1 MKKYGTHRN
10 KVVTLTNPYFNG
22 KTFERKLLIWFVI
35 ISKNFVT
42 LQTFR
47 LFVYVLNKRIEKNT
61 CTRVFCNDES
71 RGYLLLEEV

>member
-1 MKKYGTHRN
+1 MKKYGAHRN
-10 KVVTLTNPYFNG
+10 KVVTLTNPYVNG
-22 KTFERKLLIWFVI
+22 KTFERKLLNWFVI

-47 LFVYVLNKRIEKNT
+47 LFVYVLNKRIKKNT
-61 CTRVFCNDES
+61 CTCVFCNDES